1 MTRSGPPSVSTALG
15 GKHRVGDDRAHCR
28 LRHAGIS
35 EQFHARR
42 VEGNA
47 MFWGEVRPRLSVA
60 RSPRLWP
67 LWKIVDVTQGAAI
80 VVVGVC
86 ARPRLDDTNANP
98 PFQ

>member
-1 MTRSGPPSVSTALG
+1 
-15 GKHRVGDDRAHCR
+15 
-28 LRHAGIS
+28 
-35 EQFHARR
+35 
-42 VEGNA
+42 